1 MRIISGKGK
10 GTKLITKKGNTTRP
24 TADRVKEA
32 IFSIISEKIVDSEVL
47 DLYAGSG
54 ALGLESL
61 SRGASFVTFCDND
74 KESISIIKKNIKKAH
89 NEIDKNV
96 NVKYIDALRF
106 LKTTDKKFD
115 IVFLDPPYDYN
126 MEKVLK
132 TIFKEKILKPLGI
145 VIYETEKDLKEFDEF
160 MIIDKRKYGRPYII
174 FLEEKKR

>member
-10 GTKLITKKGNTTRP
+10 GTKLITKKGDTTRP

-32 IFSIISEKIVDSEVL
+32 MFSILSEKIVDSEIL
-47 DLYAGSG
+47 DLFAGSG

-61 SRGASFVTFCDND
+61 SRGASFVTFCEND
-74 KESISIIKKNIKKAH
+74 KESIAIIKKNIEKTH
-89 NEIDKNV
+89 NEIDTNTNV
-96 NVKYIDALRF
+96 YYIDAVRF

-115 IVFLDPPYDYN
+115 IVFLDPPYEYSID
-126 MEKVLK
+126 KVLK
-132 TIFKEKILKPLGI
+132 TIFEEKILNPSGI
-145 VIYETEKDLKEFDEF
+145 IVYETEKDFEDFKEF